1 MEIRE
6 FLIKYRNYRNLIK
19 RIFLLSLFLTVF
31 MRYNKNELFTE
42 SDEKYE
48 KIVKTEQ
55 LKLFCEIISCR
66 RRKEIERT
74 YYKKVRKG
82 ILWS

>member
-1 MEIRE
+1 MEIRKY
-6 FLIKYRNYRNLIK
+6 LIESENYRNLIK
-19 RIFLLSLFLTVF
+19 KFFILSMFLMVF

-55 LKLFCEIISCR
+55 LKLFCEENQCVLTETEES
-66 RRKEIERT
+66 E
-74 YYKKVRKG
+74 
-82 ILWS
+82 

>member
-1 MEIRE
+1 MEIRKY
-6 FLIKYRNYRNLIK
+6 LIKSGNYRNTIK
-19 RIFLLSLFLTVF
+19 KLFILSLFLTAF

-55 LKLFCEIISCR
+55 LKLFCEENQCVLTETEES
-66 RRKEIERT
+66 E
-74 YYKKVRKG
+74 
-82 ILWS
+82 

>member
-6 FLIKYRNYRNLIK
+6 FLIKSGNYRNLIK

-42 SDEKYE
+42 SDEKCE

-55 LKLFCEIISCR
+55 LKLFCE
-66 RRKEIERT
+66 ENQ
-74 YYKKVRKG
+74 
-82 ILWS
+82 

>member
-1 MEIRE
+1 MEIRK
-6 FLIKYRNYRNLIK
+6 FLIKSGNYRNLIK

-55 LKLFCEIISCR
+55 LKLFC
-66 RRKEIERT
+66 KENQCVLTET
-74 YYKKVRKG
+74 EE
-82 ILWS
+82 SE

>member
-31 MRYNKNELFTE
+31 MRYNKNELFTK

-55 LKLFCEIISCR
+55 LKLFCEENQCVLTETEES
-66 RRKEIERT
+66 E
-74 YYKKVRKG
+74 
-82 ILWS
+82 

>member
-55 LKLFCEIISCR
+55 LKLFCEKNQCVLTETEES
-66 RRKEIERT
+66 E
-74 YYKKVRKG
+74 
-82 ILWS
+82 

>member
-42 SDEKYE
+42 SNEKYE
-48 KIVKTEQ
+48 KILKTEQ
-55 LKLFCEIISCR
+55 LKLFCEENQCVLTETEES
-66 RRKEIERT
+66 E
-74 YYKKVRKG
+74 
-82 ILWS
+82 

>member
-6 FLIKYRNYRNLIK
+6 FLIKSGNYRNLIK

-42 SDEKYE
+42 SNEKYE

-55 LKLFCEIISCR
+55 LKLFCEENQYVLTEM
-66 RRKEIERT
+66 KESE
-74 YYKKVRKG
+74 
-82 ILWS
+82 W

>member
-6 FLIKYRNYRNLIK
+6 FLIKYRNLIK

-48 KIVKTEQ
+48 KIVKTER
-55 LKLFCEIISCR
+55 LKLFCEENQCVLTETEES
-66 RRKEIERT
+66 E
-74 YYKKVRKG
+74 
-82 ILWS
+82 

>member
-6 FLIKYRNYRNLIK
+6 FLIKSGNYRNLIK

-55 LKLFCEIISCR
+55 LKLFCEENQCVLLEMEES
-66 RRKEIERT
+66 ER
-74 YYKKVRKG
+74 
-82 ILWS
+82 

>member
-1 MEIRE
+1 MEIRK
-6 FLIKYRNYRNLIK
+6 FLIKSGNYRNLIK

-48 KIVKTEQ
+48 KIVKTER
-55 LKLFCEIISCR
+55 LKLFCEENQCVLTETEES
-66 RRKEIERT
+66 E
-74 YYKKVRKG
+74 
-82 ILWS
+82 

>member
-1 MEIRE
+1 MEIRKY
-6 FLIKYRNYRNLIK
+6 LIKSGNYRNTIK
-19 RIFLLSLFLTVF
+19 KLFILSLFLTVF

-55 LKLFCEIISCR
+55 LKLFCEENQCVLTETEES
-66 RRKEIERT
+66 E
-74 YYKKVRKG
+74 
-82 ILWS
+82 

>member
-1 MEIRE
+1 
-6 FLIKYRNYRNLIK
+6 
-19 RIFLLSLFLTVF
+19 

-55 LKLFCEIISCR
+55 LKLFCEENQCVLTEMEES
-66 RRKEIERT
+66 E
-74 YYKKVRKG
+74 
-82 ILWS
+82 

>member
-55 LKLFCEIISCR
+55 LKLFCEENQYVLTETEES
-66 RRKEIERT
+66 E
-74 YYKKVRKG
+74 
-82 ILWS
+82 

>member
-1 MEIRE
+1 MEIRKY
-6 FLIKYRNYRNLIK
+6 LIKSGNYRNTIK
-19 RIFLLSLFLTVF
+19 KLFILSLFLTAF

-55 LKLFCEIISCR
+55 LKLFC
-66 RRKEIERT
+66 KENQCVLTET
-74 YYKKVRKG
+74 EE
-82 ILWS
+82 SE

>member
-55 LKLFCEIISCR
+55 LKLFCEKNQCTLMETEES
-66 RRKEIERT
+66 ER
-74 YYKKVRKG
+74 
-82 ILWS
+82 